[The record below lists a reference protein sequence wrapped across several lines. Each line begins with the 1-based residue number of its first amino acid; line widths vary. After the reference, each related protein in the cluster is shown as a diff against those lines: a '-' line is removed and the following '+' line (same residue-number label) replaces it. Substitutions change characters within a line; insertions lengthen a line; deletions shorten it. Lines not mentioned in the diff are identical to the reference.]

1 MRTYLDCLP
10 CFLRQALE
18 AARLATPDENIHR
31 KVLNRGMVV
40 LSEASLTSPPPETAR
55 LVYRAIKEAT
65 ACGDPYRELKLK
77 YNRIAKGMYPRLKEL
92 VARAEDPLLAAARI
106 AIAGNIID
114 FGVGSDF
121 DLEGAL
127 SEAMASEFA
136 IDDYSRFRESL
147 AGTKKV
153 LYLGDNA
160 GEIVFDKVL
169 IEVLGKN
176 GRHITYGVKGQPV
189 INDCTLADARFV
201 EMDKFAQV
209 ISDGSDTPG
218 TILKLCSPEF
228 VAAYRGAD
236 MVICKGQGNYE
247 TLSLAKD
254 RSIYFLL
261 KVKCPVI
268 ARDLGVSIGGI
279 VLKKG

>member
-1 MRTYLDCLP
+1 
-10 CFLRQALE
+10 LE
-18 AARLATPDENIHR
+18 TARLATPDENIHR
-31 KVLNRGMVV
+31 KVLNKAMVV

-55 LVYRAIKEAT
+55 LVYRVIKEET
-65 ACGDPYRELKLK
+65 ACDDPYRELKLK
-77 YNRIAKGMYPRLKEL
+77 YNRIAKGMYPRLKKL
-92 VARAEDPLLAAARI
+92 VASSKDSLLAAVRI

-121 DLEGAL
+121 DLEGTL
-127 SEAMASEFA
+127 SEAMVSEFA
-136 IDDYSRFRESL
+136 IDDYPRFKESL
-147 AGTKKV
+147 AGAKRI

-169 IEVLGKN
+169 IEVLVKN

-209 ISDGSDTPG
+209 ISDGSDVPG

-228 VAAYRGAD
+228 VAFYRGAD

-247 TLSLAKD
+247 TLSLEKD
-254 RSIYFLL
+254 RSVFFLL

-268 ARDLGVSIGGI
+268 ARDLGVGIGSI